1 MNDKNTKT
9 LKDTYGVAYNNYK
22 KGDLKAAEILCYKI
36 LSIDPSFIESKILIA
51 NISAKNRNFK
61 ETKKILV
68 EANEQEPKNISVL
81 NNLGT
86 VSRELGEIK
95 NAIDYFKKAIEIDPN
110 NGNSYYN
117 LGAIYYDA
125 KKFKEAKI
133 YLEKTVELQPNF
145 ALPYFVLGNLHAD
158 LKDYENAIS
167 SYNKA
172 IKINKNLVGAY
183 NNLGLVYR
191 NINNF
196 ESAISSYENAIAIK
210 VDHVNAY
217 HNLALVLKDLGKFKS
232 AIQAH
237 EKAIKYEPENLAHY
251 YYLSDLKKN
260 ILDTNLKNKIEKII
274 AKKNSRKI
282 NIAYGNFLLAKFE
295 QKIKNYEKELSYLSE
310 GHKNFFGSKKNK
322 FELLVQYTFRDML
335 QISEDAK
342 VEGLINSDLQ
352 KIKPIFII
360 GVPRCGSTLVE
371 KIIGSGEK
379 FVPMGE
385 ETSVLEEFVTAKI
398 LKKQSLNLGDVGN
411 VRDEISNIY
420 LKRGL
425 VLKKYD
431 NTFTDKSLNNFF
443 YLKLIKEIFPNA
455 KVINCKRDVLA
466 SIMSIFQNNLTEVA
480 WAHDLN
486 NIFQYVDNYLQTI
499 ESYNLENPNF
509 VYGLQ
514 YEKLINNPEEES
526 KKLMEFCGLPW
537 SKKCLE
543 FYKREDIFSKTT
555 SNIQIRQAVYKH
567 SLDKYLPYK
576 KMLVKYGKK
585 YPWFN

>member
-1 MNDKNTKT
+1 M
-9 LKDTYGVAYNNYK
+9 
-22 KGDLKAAEILCYKI
+22 
-36 LSIDPSFIESKILIA
+36 
-51 NISAKNRNFK
+51 
-61 ETKKILV
+61 
-68 EANEQEPKNISVL
+68 
-81 NNLGT
+81 
-86 VSRELGEIK
+86 
-95 NAIDYFKKAIEIDPN
+95 
-110 NGNSYYN
+110 
-117 LGAIYYDA
+117 
-125 KKFKEAKI
+125 
-133 YLEKTVELQPNF
+133 
-145 ALPYFVLGNLHAD
+145 
-158 LKDYENAIS
+158 
-167 SYNKA
+167 
-172 IKINKNLVGAY
+172 
-183 NNLGLVYR
+183 
-191 NINNF
+191 
-196 ESAISSYENAIAIK
+196 
-210 VDHVNAY
+210 
-217 HNLALVLKDLGKFKS
+217 VLKDLGKFKS

-282 NIAYGNFLLAKFE
+282 NIAYGNFLLAKYE

-310 GHKNFFGSKKNK
+310 GHKNFFDSKKNK

>member
-36 LSIDPSFIESKILIA
+36 LSIDPSFIESKILLA

-61 ETKKILV
+61 ETKKLLV

-274 AKKNSRKI
+274 SKKNSRKI
-282 NIAYGNFLLAKFE
+282 NIAYGNFLLAKYE

-342 VEGLINSDLQ
+342 VEGLINSDLH

-567 SLDKYLPYK
+567 SLDKYFPYK

>member
-36 LSIDPSFIESKILIA
+36 LNIDSSFIESKILLA

-282 NIAYGNFLLAKFE
+282 NIAYGNFLLAKYE

-379 FVPMGE
+379 FVSMGE

>member
-1 MNDKNTKT
+1 MNDKNTAT
-9 LKDTYGVAYNNYK
+9 LKDTYGDAYNNYK

-36 LSIDPSFIESKILIA
+36 LSIDPSFIESKILLA
-51 NISAKNRNFK
+51 NISAKNRNFN
-61 ETKKILV
+61 ETKKVLI

-86 VSRELGEIK
+86 VCRELGEIK
-95 NAIDYFKKAIEIDPN
+95 NAVGYFKKAIEIDPN
-110 NGNSYYN
+110 NANSYYN
-117 LGAIYYDA
+117 LGAIHYDA
-125 KKFKEAKI
+125 KKFKEAKT

-145 ALPYFVLGNLHAD
+145 ALPHFVLGNLHAE

-167 SYNKA
+167 NYNKA
-172 IKINKNLVGAY
+172 IKINKNLAGAY

-196 ESAISSYENAIAIK
+196 ENAISSYENAIAIK
-210 VDHVNAY
+210 KDHVNAY
-217 HNLALVLKDLGKFKS
+217 HNLALVLKDVGKFES

-251 YYLSDLKKN
+251 FYLSDLKNN
-260 ILDTNLKNKIEKII
+260 ILDINFKNKIEKII
-274 AKKNSRKI
+274 SKKNSQKI
-282 NIAYGNFLLAKFE
+282 NIAYGNFLLAKHE
-295 QKIKNYEKELSYLSE
+295 HKMKNYEKELTYLTE
-310 GHKNFFGSKKNK
+310 GHKCFFESKKNK
-322 FELLVQYTFRDML
+322 FELLVRYTFRDML

-342 VEGLINSDLQ
+342 VEGIISNDPK

-379 FVPMGE
+379 SVAMGE
-385 ETSVLEEFVTAKI
+385 ETAVLEEFVTAKI
-398 LKKQSLNLGDVGN
+398 LKKQSLNLGSAKN
-411 VRDEISNIY
+411 IRDEILGIY

-425 VLKKYD
+425 VLEKYD

-455 KVINCKRDVLA
+455 KIINCKRDVLS

-486 NIFQYVDNYLQTI
+486 NIFEYIDNYLQAI
-499 ESYNLENPNF
+499 ETYNLQDSNF
-509 VYGLQ
+509 IYGLQ

-543 FYKREDIFSKTT
+543 FYKREDMFSKTT
-555 SNIQIRQAVYKH
+555 SNVQIRQAIYKH
-567 SLDKYLPYK
+567 ALDKYLPYK
-576 KMLVKYGKK
+576 KMLAKYGKK

>member
-1 MNDKNTKT
+1 MNDKNTQT
-9 LKDTYGVAYNNYK
+9 LKDTYGAAYNNYK

-36 LSIDPSFIESKILIA
+36 LSIDPNFIESKILLA
-51 NISAKNRNFK
+51 NISAKNRNFN
-61 ETKKILV
+61 ETKKLLV
-68 EANEQEPKNISVL
+68 EANKQEPKNISVL

-86 VSRELGEIK
+86 VCRELGETK
-95 NAIDYFKKAIEIDPN
+95 NAVDYFKKAIEIDPN
-110 NGNSYYN
+110 NANSYYN
-117 LGAIYYDA
+117 LGAIHYDV
-125 KKFKEAKI
+125 KKFKEAKTL
-133 YLEKTVELQPNF
+133 LEKTVELQPNF
-145 ALPYFVLGNLHAD
+145 ALPHFVLGNLHAD

-167 SYNKA
+167 NYNKA
-172 IKINKNLVGAY
+172 IKINKKLAAAY

-196 ESAISSYENAIAIK
+196 EGAIRSYENAIAAK

-217 HNLALVLKDLGKFKS
+217 HNLALVLKDVGKFKS

-237 EKAIKYEPENLAHY
+237 EKAIKYEPENLMHH

-260 ILDTNLKNKIEKII
+260 ILDIDFKNKIGKII
-274 AKKNSRKI
+274 SKKNSRKI
-282 NIAYGNFLLAKFE
+282 NVAYGNFLLAKYE
-295 QKIKNYEKELSYLSE
+295 QKIKNYEKELDYLSE
-310 GHKNFFGSKKNK
+310 GHKNFFESKKTK

-335 QISEDAK
+335 QISDDAK
-342 VEGLINSDLQ
+342 VEGLISNDLQ

-385 ETSVLEEFVTAKI
+385 ETSVMEEFITAKI
-398 LKKQSLNLGDVGN
+398 LKTQSLNLGNVEN
-411 VRDEISNIY
+411 VRNEISDIY
-420 LKRGL
+420 LKKGL
-425 VLKKYD
+425 VLKKHD

-443 YLKLIKEIFPNA
+443 YLKLIKQIFPNA

-486 NIFQYVDNYLQTI
+486 NIFKYVNNYLQSI
-499 ESYNLENPNF
+499 ETYNLENPNF

>member
-36 LSIDPSFIESKILIA
+36 LSIDPSFIESKILLA

-61 ETKKILV
+61 ETKKLLV

-274 AKKNSRKI
+274 SKKNSRKI
-282 NIAYGNFLLAKFE
+282 NIAYGNFLLAKYE

-310 GHKNFFGSKKNK
+310 GHKNFFDSKKNK

-555 SNIQIRQAVYKH
+555 SNIQIRQALYKH

-576 KMLVKYGKK
+576 KILVKYGKK

>member
-36 LSIDPSFIESKILIA
+36 LSIDPSFIESKILLA

-61 ETKKILV
+61 ETKKLLV

-95 NAIDYFKKAIEIDPN
+95 NAVDYFKKAIEIDPN

-172 IKINKNLVGAY
+172 IKINKSLVGAY

-260 ILDTNLKNKIEKII
+260 ILDTNFKNKIEKII
-274 AKKNSRKI
+274 GKKNSRKI
-282 NIAYGNFLLAKFE
+282 NIAYGNFLLAKYE

-310 GHKNFFGSKKNK
+310 GHKNFFDSKKNK

>member
-36 LSIDPSFIESKILIA
+36 LSIDPSFIESKILLA

-61 ETKKILV
+61 ETKKLLV

-95 NAIDYFKKAIEIDPN
+95 NAVDYFKKAIEIDPN

-260 ILDTNLKNKIEKII
+260 ILDTNFKNKIEKII
-274 AKKNSRKI
+274 GKKNSRKI
-282 NIAYGNFLLAKFE
+282 NIAYGNFLLAKYE

-310 GHKNFFGSKKNK
+310 GHKNFFDSKKNK

>member
-36 LSIDPSFIESKILIA
+36 LSIDPSFIESKILLA

-61 ETKKILV
+61 ETKKLLV

-282 NIAYGNFLLAKFE
+282 NIAYGNFLLAKYE

-398 LKKQSLNLGDVGN
+398 LKKQSLNLGEVGN

>member
-1 MNDKNTKT
+1 MNDKNTQT
-9 LKDTYGVAYNNYK
+9 LKDTYGAAYNNYK

-36 LSIDPSFIESKILIA
+36 LSIDPNFIESKILLA
-51 NISAKNRNFK
+51 NISAKNRNFN
-61 ETKKILV
+61 ETKKLLV
-68 EANEQEPKNISVL
+68 EANKQEPKNISVL

-86 VSRELGEIK
+86 VCRELGETK
-95 NAIDYFKKAIEIDPN
+95 NAVDYFKKAIEIDPN
-110 NGNSYYN
+110 NANSYYN
-117 LGAIYYDA
+117 LGAIHYDV
-125 KKFKEAKI
+125 KKFKEAKTL
-133 YLEKTVELQPNF
+133 LEKTVELQPNF
-145 ALPYFVLGNLHAD
+145 ALPHFVLGNLHAD

-167 SYNKA
+167 NYNKA
-172 IKINKNLVGAY
+172 IKINKKLAAAY

-196 ESAISSYENAIAIK
+196 EGAIRSYENAIAAK

-217 HNLALVLKDLGKFKS
+217 HNLALVLKDVGKFKS

-237 EKAIKYEPENLAHY
+237 EKAIKYEPENLMHY

-260 ILDTNLKNKIEKII
+260 ILDIDFKNKIGKII
-274 AKKNSRKI
+274 SKKNSRKI
-282 NIAYGNFLLAKFE
+282 NVAYGNFLLAKYE
-295 QKIKNYEKELSYLSE
+295 QKIKNYEKELDYLSE
-310 GHKNFFGSKKNK
+310 GHKNFFESKKTK

-335 QISEDAK
+335 QISDDAK
-342 VEGLINSDLQ
+342 VEGLISNDLQ

-385 ETSVLEEFVTAKI
+385 ETSVMEEFITAKI
-398 LKKQSLNLGDVGN
+398 LKTQSLNLGNVEN
-411 VRDEISNIY
+411 VRNEILDIY
-420 LKRGL
+420 LKKGL
-425 VLKKYD
+425 VLKKHD

-443 YLKLIKEIFPNA
+443 YLKLIKQIFPNA

-486 NIFQYVDNYLQTI
+486 NIFKYVNNYLQSI
-499 ESYNLENPNF
+499 ETYNLENPNF

>member
-36 LSIDPSFIESKILIA
+36 LSIDPSFIESKILLA

-61 ETKKILV
+61 ETKKLLV

-95 NAIDYFKKAIEIDPN
+95 NAVDYFKKAIEIDPN

-145 ALPYFVLGNLHAD
+145 ALPYFVLGNLHAE

-172 IKINKNLVGAY
+172 IKINKSLVGAY

-282 NIAYGNFLLAKFE
+282 NIAYGNFLLAKYE

-310 GHKNFFGSKKNK
+310 GHKNFFDSKKNK

>member
-36 LSIDPSFIESKILIA
+36 LNIDSSFIESKILLA

-61 ETKKILV
+61 ETKKLLV

-274 AKKNSRKI
+274 SKKNSRKI
-282 NIAYGNFLLAKFE
+282 NIAYGNFLLAKYE

>member
-1 MNDKNTKT
+1 MNDKNTQT
-9 LKDTYGVAYNNYK
+9 LKDTYGAAYNNYK
-22 KGDLKAAEILCYKI
+22 KGDLKAAEILCYKV
-36 LSIDPSFIESKILIA
+36 LSIDPNFIESKILLA
-51 NISAKNRNFK
+51 NISAKNRNFN
-61 ETKKILV
+61 ETKKLLV
-68 EANEQEPKNISVL
+68 EANKQEPKNISVL

-86 VSRELGEIK
+86 VCRELGETK
-95 NAIDYFKKAIEIDPN
+95 NAVDYFKKAIEIDPN
-110 NGNSYYN
+110 NANSYYN
-117 LGAIYYDA
+117 LGAIHYDV
-125 KKFKEAKI
+125 KKFKEAKTL
-133 YLEKTVELQPNF
+133 LEKTVELQPNF
-145 ALPYFVLGNLHAD
+145 ALPHFVLGNLHAD

-167 SYNKA
+167 NYNKA
-172 IKINKNLVGAY
+172 IKINKKLAAAY

-196 ESAISSYENAIAIK
+196 EGAIRSYENAIAAK

-217 HNLALVLKDLGKFKS
+217 HNLALVLKDVGKFKS

-237 EKAIKYEPENLAHY
+237 EKAIKYEPENLMHH

-260 ILDTNLKNKIEKII
+260 ILDIDFKNKIGKII
-274 AKKNSRKI
+274 SKKNSRKI
-282 NIAYGNFLLAKFE
+282 NVAYGNFLLAKYE
-295 QKIKNYEKELSYLSE
+295 QKIKNYEKELDYLSE
-310 GHKNFFGSKKNK
+310 GHKNFFESKKTK

-335 QISEDAK
+335 QISDDAK
-342 VEGLINSDLQ
+342 VEGLISNDLQ

-385 ETSVLEEFVTAKI
+385 ETSVMEEFITAKI
-398 LKKQSLNLGDVGN
+398 LKTQSLNLGNVEN
-411 VRDEISNIY
+411 VRNEISDIY
-420 LKRGL
+420 LKKGL
-425 VLKKYD
+425 VLKKHD

-443 YLKLIKEIFPNA
+443 YLKLIKQIFPNA

-486 NIFQYVDNYLQTI
+486 NIFKYVNNYLQSI
-499 ESYNLENPNF
+499 ETYNLENPNF

>member
-1 MNDKNTKT
+1 MNDKNTQT
-9 LKDTYGVAYNNYK
+9 LKDTYGAAYNNYK
-22 KGDLKAAEILCYKI
+22 KGDLKAAEILCYKV
-36 LSIDPSFIESKILIA
+36 LSIDPNFIESKILLA
-51 NISAKNRNFK
+51 NISAKNRNFN
-61 ETKKILV
+61 ETKKLLV
-68 EANEQEPKNISVL
+68 EANKQEPKNISVL

-86 VSRELGEIK
+86 VCRELGETK
-95 NAIDYFKKAIEIDPN
+95 NAVDYFKKAIEIDPN
-110 NGNSYYN
+110 NANSYYN
-117 LGAIYYDA
+117 LGAIHYDV
-125 KKFKEAKI
+125 KKFKEAKTL
-133 YLEKTVELQPNF
+133 LEKTVELQPNF
-145 ALPYFVLGNLHAD
+145 ALPHFVLGNLHAD

-167 SYNKA
+167 NYNKA
-172 IKINKNLVGAY
+172 IKINKKLAAAY

-196 ESAISSYENAIAIK
+196 EGAIRSYENAIAAK

-217 HNLALVLKDLGKFKS
+217 HNLALVLKDVGKFKS

-237 EKAIKYEPENLAHY
+237 EKAIKYEPENLMHY

-260 ILDTNLKNKIEKII
+260 ILDIDFKNKIEKII
-274 AKKNSRKI
+274 SKKNSRKI
-282 NIAYGNFLLAKFE
+282 NIAYGNFLLAKYE
-295 QKIKNYEKELSYLSE
+295 QKIKNYEKELDYLSE
-310 GHKNFFGSKKNK
+310 GHKNFFESKKTK

-335 QISEDAK
+335 QISDDAK
-342 VEGLINSDLQ
+342 VEGLISNDLQ

-385 ETSVLEEFVTAKI
+385 ETSVMEEFITAKI
-398 LKKQSLNLGDVGN
+398 LKTQSLNLGNVEN
-411 VRDEISNIY
+411 VRNEILDIY
-420 LKRGL
+420 LKKGL
-425 VLKKYD
+425 VLKKHD

-443 YLKLIKEIFPNA
+443 YLKLIKQIFPNA

-486 NIFQYVDNYLQTI
+486 NIFKYVNNYLQSI
-499 ESYNLENPNF
+499 ETYNLENPNF

>member
-1 MNDKNTKT
+1 MNDKNTTT

-22 KGDLKAAEILCYKI
+22 KGDLKAAEILCHKI
-36 LSIDPSFIESKILIA
+36 ISIDPNFIESKILLA
-51 NISAKNRNFK
+51 NISAKNRNFN

-68 EANEQEPKNISVL
+68 EAKELEPKNTSVL

-86 VSRELGEIK
+86 VCRELGEIK
-95 NAIDYFKKAIEIDPN
+95 NAVDYYKKAIEIDPN
-110 NGNSYYN
+110 NANSYYN
-117 LGAIYYDA
+117 IGAIHYDA
-125 KKFKEAKI
+125 KKYNEAKN

-167 SYNKA
+167 NYNKA
-172 IKINKNLVGAY
+172 IKINKNLAGAY

-196 ESAISSYENAIAIK
+196 ENAISSYENAIAIK
-210 VDHVNAY
+210 RDHVNAH
-217 HNLALVLKDLGKFKS
+217 HNLALVLKDVGKFES

-251 YYLSDLKKN
+251 FYLSDLKNN
-260 ILDTNLKNKIEKII
+260 ILDINFKNKIEKII
-274 AKKNSRKI
+274 SKKNSQKI
-282 NIAYGNFLLAKFE
+282 NIAYGNFLLAKYE
-295 QKIKNYEKELSYLSE
+295 QKIKNYEKELSYLVE
-310 GHKNFFGSKKNK
+310 GHKFFFESKKTK

-335 QISEDAK
+335 QVSEDVK
-342 VEGLINSDLQ
+342 VEGLINNESK

-379 FVPMGE
+379 FIAMGE

-398 LKKQSLNLGDVGN
+398 LKKQSLNLGN
-411 VRDEISNIY
+411 AENIRDEISDIY
-420 LKRGL
+420 LKKGL
-425 VLKKYD
+425 VLEKYD

-455 KVINCKRDVLA
+455 KIINCKRDVLS
-466 SIMSIFQNNLTEVA
+466 SIMSIFQNNLTEIA

-486 NIFQYVDNYLQTI
+486 NIFKYIDNYLQAI
-499 ESYNLENPNF
+499 ETYNLQDPNF
-509 VYGLQ
+509 IYGLQ

-555 SNIQIRQAVYKH
+555 SNIQIRQPIYKH
-567 SLDKYLPYK
+567 TLEKYLPYK
-576 KMLVKYGKK
+576 KFLTQYGEKYS
-585 YPWFN
+585 WFK

>member
-36 LSIDPSFIESKILIA
+36 LNIDSSFIESKILLA

-61 ETKKILV
+61 ETKKLLV

-282 NIAYGNFLLAKFE
+282 NIAYGNFLLAKYE

-398 LKKQSLNLGDVGN
+398 LKKQSLNLGEVGN

>member
-1 MNDKNTKT
+1 MNDKNTQT
-9 LKDTYGVAYNNYK
+9 LKDTYGAAYNNYK

-36 LSIDPSFIESKILIA
+36 LSIDPNFIESKILLA
-51 NISAKNRNFK
+51 NISAKNRNFN
-61 ETKKILV
+61 ETKKLLV
-68 EANEQEPKNISVL
+68 EANKQEPKNISVL

-86 VSRELGEIK
+86 VCRELGETK
-95 NAIDYFKKAIEIDPN
+95 NAVDYFKKAIEIDPN
-110 NGNSYYN
+110 NANSYYN
-117 LGAIYYDA
+117 LGAIHYDV
-125 KKFKEAKI
+125 KKFKEAKTL
-133 YLEKTVELQPNF
+133 LEKTVELQPNF
-145 ALPYFVLGNLHAD
+145 ALPHFVLGNLHAD

-167 SYNKA
+167 NYNKA
-172 IKINKNLVGAY
+172 IKINKKLAAAY

-196 ESAISSYENAIAIK
+196 EGAIRSYENAIAAK

-217 HNLALVLKDLGKFKS
+217 HNLALVLKDVGKFKS

-237 EKAIKYEPENLAHY
+237 EKAIKYEPENLMHY

-260 ILDTNLKNKIEKII
+260 ILDIDFKNKIGKII
-274 AKKNSRKI
+274 SKKNSRKI
-282 NIAYGNFLLAKFE
+282 NVAYGNFLLAKYE
-295 QKIKNYEKELSYLSE
+295 QKIKNYEKELDYLSE
-310 GHKNFFGSKKNK
+310 GHKNFFESKKTK

-342 VEGLINSDLQ
+342 VEGLISNDLQ

-385 ETSVLEEFVTAKI
+385 ETSVMEEFITAKI
-398 LKKQSLNLGDVGN
+398 LKTQSLNLGNVEN
-411 VRDEISNIY
+411 VRNEISDIY
-420 LKRGL
+420 LKKGL
-425 VLKKYD
+425 VLKKHD

-443 YLKLIKEIFPNA
+443 YLKLIKQIFPNA

-486 NIFQYVDNYLQTI
+486 NIFKYVNNYLQSI
-499 ESYNLENPNF
+499 ETYNLENPNF

>member
-36 LSIDPSFIESKILIA
+36 LSIDPSFIESKILLA

-61 ETKKILV
+61 ETKKLLV

-282 NIAYGNFLLAKFE
+282 NIAYGNFLLAKYE

-486 NIFQYVDNYLQTI
+486 NIFQYVDNYLKTI

>member
-36 LSIDPSFIESKILIA
+36 LSIDPSFIESKILLA
-51 NISAKNRNFK
+51 NISAKNRNYK
-61 ETKKILV
+61 ETKKLLV

-95 NAIDYFKKAIEIDPN
+95 NAVDYFKKAIEIDPN

-282 NIAYGNFLLAKFE
+282 NIAYGNFLLAKYE

-398 LKKQSLNLGDVGN
+398 LKKQSLNLGEVGN

>member
-1 MNDKNTKT
+1 MNGKNTTT

-22 KGDLKAAEILCYKI
+22 KGDLKAAEILCQKI
-36 LSIDPSFIESKILIA
+36 ISIDPNFIESKILLA
-51 NISAKNRNFK
+51 NISAKNRNFN
-61 ETKKILV
+61 ETKKLLV

-86 VSRELGEIK
+86 ACRELGEIK
-95 NAIDYFKKAIEIDPN
+95 NAVDYFKKAIEIDPN
-110 NGNSYYN
+110 NANSYYN
-117 LGAIYYDA
+117 LGAIHYDV
-125 KKFKEAKI
+125 KKFKEAKT

-145 ALPYFVLGNLHAD
+145 ALPYFVLGNLHAE

-167 SYNKA
+167 NYNKA
-172 IKINKNLVGAY
+172 IKINKNLAGAY

-196 ESAISSYENAIAIK
+196 ENAISSYENAIAIK
-210 VDHVNAY
+210 KDHVNAY
-217 HNLALVLKDLGKFKS
+217 HNLALVLKDVGKFES

-251 YYLSDLKKN
+251 FYLSDLKNN
-260 ILDTNLKNKIEKII
+260 ILDVNFKSKIEKII
-274 AKKNSRKI
+274 SKKNSQKI
-282 NIAYGNFLLAKFE
+282 NIAYGNFLLAKYE
-295 QKIKNYEKELSYLSE
+295 QKIKNYEKELNYLSE
-310 GHKNFFGSKKNK
+310 GHKYFYESKKNK
-322 FELLVQYTFRDML
+322 FELLVRYSFRDML

-342 VEGLINSDLQ
+342 VEGLVNNESK

-379 FVPMGE
+379 FIAMGE

-398 LKKQSLNLGDVGN
+398 LKKQSLNLGNAEN
-411 VRDEISNIY
+411 VRDEILGIY
-420 LKRGL
+420 TKKGL
-425 VLKKYD
+425 VLEKND

-455 KVINCKRDVLA
+455 KIINCKRDVLS
-466 SIMSIFQNNLTEVA
+466 SIMSIFQNNLTEIA

-486 NIFQYVDNYLQTI
+486 NIFKYIDNYLQTI
-499 ESYNLENPNF
+499 ETYNLQDPNF
-509 VYGLQ
+509 IYGLE

-555 SNIQIRQAVYKH
+555 SNIQIRQALYKH

-576 KMLVKYGKK
+576 KILVKYGKK

>member
-1 MNDKNTKT
+1 MNDKNTQT
-9 LKDTYGVAYNNYK
+9 LKDTYGAAYNNYK

-36 LSIDPSFIESKILIA
+36 LSIDPNFIESKILLA
-51 NISAKNRNFK
+51 NISAKNRNFN
-61 ETKKILV
+61 ETKKLLV
-68 EANEQEPKNISVL
+68 EANKQEPKNISVL

-86 VSRELGEIK
+86 VCRELGETK
-95 NAIDYFKKAIEIDPN
+95 NAVDYFKKAIEIDPN
-110 NGNSYYN
+110 NANSYYN
-117 LGAIYYDA
+117 LGAIHYDV
-125 KKFKEAKI
+125 KKFKEAKTL
-133 YLEKTVELQPNF
+133 LEKTVELQPNF
-145 ALPYFVLGNLHAD
+145 ALPHFVLGNLHAD

-167 SYNKA
+167 NYNKA
-172 IKINKNLVGAY
+172 IKINKKLAAAY

-196 ESAISSYENAIAIK
+196 EGAIRSYENAIAAK

-217 HNLALVLKDLGKFKS
+217 HNLALVLKDVGKFKS

-237 EKAIKYEPENLAHY
+237 EKAIKYEPENLMHH

-260 ILDTNLKNKIEKII
+260 ILDIDFKNKIGKII
-274 AKKNSRKI
+274 SKKNSRKI
-282 NIAYGNFLLAKFE
+282 NVAYGNFLLAKYE
-295 QKIKNYEKELSYLSE
+295 QKIKNYEKELDYLSE
-310 GHKNFFGSKKNK
+310 GHKNFFESKKTK

-335 QISEDAK
+335 QISDDAK
-342 VEGLINSDLQ
+342 VEGLISNDLQ

-385 ETSVLEEFVTAKI
+385 ETSVMEEFITAKI
-398 LKKQSLNLGDVGN
+398 LKTQSLNLGNVEN
-411 VRDEISNIY
+411 VRNEILDIY
-420 LKRGL
+420 LKKGL
-425 VLKKYD
+425 VLKKHD

-443 YLKLIKEIFPNA
+443 YLKLIKQIFPNA

-486 NIFQYVDNYLQTI
+486 NIFKYVNNYLQSI
-499 ESYNLENPNF
+499 ETYNLENPNF

>member
-1 MNDKNTKT
+1 MNDKNTTT

-22 KGDLKAAEILCYKI
+22 KGDLKAAEILCHKI
-36 LSIDPSFIESKILIA
+36 ISIDPNFIEPKILLA
-51 NISAKNRNFK
+51 NISAKNRNFN

-68 EANEQEPKNISVL
+68 EAKELEPKNTSVL

-86 VSRELGEIK
+86 ACRELGEIK
-95 NAIDYFKKAIEIDPN
+95 NAVDYYKKAIEIDPN
-110 NGNSYYN
+110 NANSYYN
-117 LGAIYYDA
+117 IGAIHYDA
-125 KKFKEAKI
+125 KKYNEAKN

-167 SYNKA
+167 NYNKA
-172 IKINKNLVGAY
+172 IKINKNLPGAY

-196 ESAISSYENAIAIK
+196 ENAISSYENAIAIK
-210 VDHVNAY
+210 RDHVNAH
-217 HNLALVLKDLGKFKS
+217 HNLALVLKDVGKFES

-251 YYLSDLKKN
+251 FYLSDLKKN
-260 ILDTNLKNKIEKII
+260 ILDVNFKNKIEKII
-274 AKKNSRKI
+274 SKKNPQKI
-282 NIAYGNFLLAKFE
+282 NIAYGNFLLAKYE
-295 QKIKNYEKELSYLSE
+295 QKIKNYEKELSYLAE
-310 GHKNFFGSKKNK
+310 GHKYFFESKKNQ
-322 FELLVQYTFRDML
+322 FELLVRYTFRDML
-335 QISEDAK
+335 QISEDVK
-342 VEGLINSDLQ
+342 VEGLINNESK

-379 FVPMGE
+379 FIAMGE

-398 LKKQSLNLGDVGN
+398 LKKQSLNLGNGEN
-411 VRDEISNIY
+411 VRDKISDIY

-425 VLKKYD
+425 VLGKYD

-455 KVINCKRDVLA
+455 KIINCKRDVLS
-466 SIMSIFQNNLTEVA
+466 SIMSIFQNNLTEIA

-486 NIFQYVDNYLQTI
+486 NIFKYIDNYLQAI
-499 ESYNLENPNF
+499 ETYNLQDPNF
-509 VYGLQ
+509 IYGLQ

-555 SNIQIRQAVYKH
+555 SNIQIRQPIYKH
-567 SLDKYLPYK
+567 TLEKYLPYK
-576 KMLVKYGKK
+576 KFLTQYGEKYS
-585 YPWFN
+585 WFK